1 MTRSTINSSQP
12 KVSIHSANQLSTVLN
27 SSERLATPPGSPV
40 KTELALGPLQK
51 PPTESAPNKFTGD
64 AASIKRLVNG
74 LLDKVSWQAEAASS
88 AAAAVI
94 QSKSGGGRRRA
105 GSVKADTWLLFAGPD
120 RVGKQKMANALA
132 DLVFGAPPL
141 IVRRGSLPAVC
152 GDDAGESYVSLRGR
166 TSIDRVVDT
175 LRLNP
180 FSTIIF
186 EDFDRTD
193 CTFRGIVRRAMERG
207 RLSDSH
213 GREVGLGSSIFILA
227 TTLIPEEFGCPNEEL
242 RRSEERVMDMATS
255 GRRLQLLLED
265 NTNKRRP
272 EWLFKDER
280 RTKPRKDSISL
291 DLNLATA
298 SIGGRDEDTGEGSWI
313 SSDLTVEHEQEHRQG
328 HLVIDQSMPLPTDS
342 SSWGSGWTELIDAA
356 IVFKPVDF
364 GSLRSR
370 VSKSVSSKF
379 VEIMGQGGRSQSTTM
394 RSIKWLVEY
403 G

>member
-1 MTRSTINSSQP
+1 
-12 KVSIHSANQLSTVLN
+12 
-27 SSERLATPPGSPV
+27 
-40 KTELALGPLQK
+40 
-51 PPTESAPNKFTGD
+51 
-64 AASIKRLVNG
+64 
-74 LLDKVSWQAEAASS
+74 
-88 AAAAVI
+88 
-94 QSKSGGGRRRA
+94 
-105 GSVKADTWLLFAGPD
+105 
-120 RVGKQKMANALA
+120 MANALA

-193 CTFRGIVRRAMERG
+193 CTFRGMVRRAMERG

-280 RTKPRKDSISL
+280 RTKHRKDSISL

-298 SIGGRDEDTGEGSWI
+298 AIGGRDEDTGEGSWI

-379 VEIMGQGGRSQSTTM
+379 VEIMGQGRTIAIDDDALDQMVGGVWLSGNAHNVFDEWIEQVLSPAVEQLRGNPNVDNRVALRLTSVKSGRQLHM
-394 RSIKWLVEY
+394 GWLPSMVEVAVD
-403 G
+403 GS